1 MIKVISKESNFTI
14 TIFPE
19 TNLTTSHTIVVITN
33 KTYVTFVTQ
42 AVETEYFNPL
52 THNINMNN

>member
-19 TNLTTSHTIVVITN
+19 TNLTTSDTIVVITN
-33 KTYVTFVTQ
+33 KTYVTFGTQ
-42 AVETEYFNPL
+42 AVETE
-52 THNINMNN
+52 